1 MLSDAVLQ
9 NQIKKL
15 FADKLDVD
23 VPSYDTDLIENQVMD
38 SLRFV
43 ELLMHLEGH
52 FGMSIGV
59 EDLEIAD
66 FRTVATIAKAVG
78 RRLQVKNAA

>member
-1 MLSDAVLQ
+1 MLSDAAMQ
-9 NQIKKL
+9 DQIRKL

-23 VPSYDTDLIENQVMD
+23 VPSHETYLIESQVMD

-43 ELLMHLEGH
+43 ELLLHIEGH
-52 FGMSIGV
+52 FGVSIGL
-59 EDLEIAD
+59 EDLEIDD

-78 RRLQVKNAA
+78 RRLRVKNAA